1 MSLILPSR
9 THHVLF
15 YILEKTPLSLS
26 LSFFLF
32 PFFGPRGLTLDFT
45 WTRCLETPDA
55 KDGGRSGRVRQQQ
68 CHAVQKLLQGA
79 AEAIRVRSM
88 QDRHLLFQGLPGAHS
103 TQKTGRPCNKGCH
116 RLVKRTHKSYK
127 HECHRLPH
135 LVRITSKRSTRGDFG
150 VPQTKLSLVYLS
162 SILTKFK
169 ND

>member
-79 AEAIRVRSM
+79 AEAARVRSM
-88 QDRHLLFQGLPGAHS
+88 QDPPTVPRTEVHTAHRKRGGLAI
-103 TQKTGRPCNKGCH
+103 KA
-116 RLVKRTHKSYK
+116 V
-127 HECHRLPH
+127 
-135 LVRITSKRSTRGDFG
+135 ID
-150 VPQTKLSLVYLS
+150 
-162 SILTKFK
+162 
-169 ND
+169 